1 MIGCLSCRQL
11 LVSIALGAILSGCAA
26 HQPTPPREEPQPL
39 DESFD
44 VLSLGVE
51 ELPLPKE
58 ARTERPADTT
68 AVVVEQGATSDT
80 TRAEE
85 LVPGYRVQVCAT
97 PDEAT
102 ARAYY
107 HDALMKFLDQGVY
120 LRFDSP
126 YYKVRIGDCK
136 SRFEAEELQKRVQKS
151 GFPDAWVVRT
161 KVYANPQL
169 RPREGEEPSQEP

>member
-1 MIGCLSCRQL
+1 MGRFGRLGLAML
-11 LVSIALGAILSGCAA
+11 LVTLAGCAA
-26 HQPTPPREEPQPL
+26 HRGGSGPGTRQPPPL

-51 ELPLPKE
+51 QLPLPE
-58 ARTERPADTT
+58 QPVPSGGRDTSFVS
-68 AVVVEQGATSDT
+68 AVESTRVDTSA
-80 TRAEE
+80 AEE
-85 LVPGYRVQVCAT
+85 MVPGYRVQVCAT

-136 SRFEAEELQKRVQKS
+136 SRFEAEELQKRVQKA

-161 KVYANPQL
+161 RVYANPDL
-169 RPREGEEPSQEP
+169 RRREDREPPAQP